1 MTGKTEETLKELKN
15 FFLDECDTSFST
27 YRTKNNDESFHRFW
41 NLIRADLMRMKPDD
55 VAEYLKKEN
64 TKLSEMDNFGTKIA
78 EKYFSDGEGPKN
90 LRCNQEALIYACIE
104 MDAALKLKE
113 SIYGNKSELS
123 NKLKLWR
130 IS

>member
-27 YRTKNNDESFHRFW
+27 YRTENNDESFHRFW
-41 NLIRADLMRMKPDD
+41 NLLRADLMRMKPDD

-64 TKLSEMDNFGTKIA
+64 TKLSEMDNFGRKIA
-78 EKYFSDGEGPKN
+78 ENYFSDGEKPEN

-104 MDAALKLKE
+104 MDAALKLNK
-113 SIYGNKSELS
+113 SRYNNKSELS

-130 IS
+130 KS

>member
-1 MTGKTEETLKELKN
+1 MTLKTEETLKELKN
-15 FFLDECDTSFST
+15 FFLNEWNKSFRT
-27 YRTKNNDESFHRFW
+27 YRTENRDESFHRFW
-41 NLIRADLMRMKPDD
+41 NLLRADLMRMKPDD

-78 EKYFSDGEGPKN
+78 EKYFSDGERPEN

-113 SIYGNKSELS
+113 SRYSNKSALS